1 MVGHASSEDSVLE
14 KSDSE
19 ISDAERAEQ
28 AGLIA
33 KEEPHPSPDSHG
45 GGHGVCACVW
55 CVCVCVCLC
64 VCIYVCAHT
73 CAV

>member
-33 KEEPHPSPDSHG
+33 QEEPHPSPDSHG
-45 GGHGVCACVW
+45 GGHGVCVHI
-55 CVCVCVCLC
+55 CVCTYMCSVD
-64 VCIYVCAHT
+64 YM
-73 CAV
+73 